1 MASIHFQRR
10 ITFCVLLCF
19 VGLYVADAQ
28 SPAESA
34 LGERLYLTQCAMC
47 HGPQGEGGRGP
58 VLAKPKLLHAP
69 DDEALRAV
77 IRFGIAGTGMPGTRL
92 IETENRELA
101 AYVRK
106 LGRVAPTVLAGD
118 AQRGAQLYLG
128 KGACVVCHTLA
139 GNGGVFGP
147 DLTGI
152 GASRSPQHLRASLL
166 DPTVDFP
173 RGFAYI
179 SVMTRTGRKLNGVR
193 VNEDSFSIQF
203 RDAAG
208 TLHSFWKSDLHGFR
222 KELKQSP
229 MPSYRTKLTP
239 SEIDDL
245 VAYLASLQ
253 EAK

>member
-1 MASIHFQRR
+1 MASIHLQRR
-10 ITFCVLLCF
+10 SAFCMLLWF
-19 VGLYVADAQ
+19 VGLYAANAQ
-28 SPAESA
+28 APTDSA

-77 IRFGIAGTGMPGTRL
+77 IRFGIAGTSMPGTRL
-92 IETENRELA
+92 IEAESRELA

-106 LGRVAPTVLAGD
+106 LGRVAPMALAGD
-118 AQRGAQLYLG
+118 AQRGAQLYRG
-128 KGACVVCHTLA
+128 KGACVTCHTLA
-139 GNGGVFGP
+139 GNGGAFGP

-166 DPTVDFP
+166 DPTADFP

-179 SVMTRTGRKLNGVR
+179 SVMTRAGRRLNGVR

-203 RDAAG
+203 RDVAG
-208 TLHSFWKSDLHGFR
+208 TLHSFWKAELRAFR
-222 KELKQSP
+222 KDLKQSP
-229 MPSYRTKLTP
+229 MPSYRAKLTP
-239 SEIDDL
+239 AEVDDL